1 MKRGA
6 FMSAWLG
13 LVGFAG
19 AQTTSPDAPPA
30 EPVPA
35 DPPKASAAAPAPP
48 RQSGLPTGRIWHLKL
63 SGDLDCDRLARDFAA
78 QLERAASDRGGAA
91 LVVVEL
97 DGNRAR
103 PDLVLATG
111 RRLAECRVRTAAY
124 LADSRDHRVGLGQA
138 LLGAL
143 CTDAFIAPGTR
154 IIHTPADDLRS
165 LAPDDTDW
173 ERIAEQLAA
182 ETGPRIES
190 RAGDPALASLLLDA
204 RSSAWFVASSEGE
217 RIETAAQQGG
227 AGTQF
232 IFFGASGLERLDID
246 APLAASLRLV
256 RAGSPGVARMLND
269 LGARGGASRSRA
281 ECSSGLTEAE
291 RRLVRSMDDLL
302 VALEQIEESL
312 RVTNA
317 KLDRRPLAID
327 YRKAGEAALVRIAAA
342 ERNLSGAE
350 ALAAEY
356 PELMREESTTPSAS
370 RPRVLANLRRDLSRH
385 RAAAEEYRT
394 RR

>member
-1 MKRGA
+1 
-6 FMSAWLG
+6 MSAWLALG
-13 LVGFAG
+13 AFVG
-19 AQTTSPDAPPA
+19 AQTPSPEAPSAPPA
-30 EPVPA
+30 EPAPA
-35 DPPKASAAAPAPP
+35 DPPEAPAATSAPR

-63 SGDLDCDRLARDFAA
+63 SGDLDCERLARDFAA

-124 LADSRDHRVGLGQA
+124 LADSRDHQVGLGQA

-143 CTDAFIAPGTR
+143 CTDAFIAPDTR
-154 IIHTPADDLRS
+154 IIHAPADDLRA
-165 LAPDDTDW
+165 LAPADTDW

-182 ETGPRIES
+182 EAGPRIES
-190 RAGDPALASLLLDA
+190 RAGDPGLASILLDA

-217 RIETAAQQGG
+217 RIETAQPSG

-256 RAGSPGVARMLND
+256 RAASPGVARMVTD
-269 LGARGGASRSRA
+269 LGAKGGASRSRA
-281 ECSSGLTEAE
+281 ECSSGLTDAE
-291 RRLVRSMDDLL
+291 RRLGRSMDDLA

-312 RVTNA
+312 RVTSA
-317 KLDRRPLAID
+317 KLDRRPLPID

-356 PELMREESTTPSAS
+356 PELMREESAAPSAS